1 MRQLILA
8 SGSPRRR
15 ELLALSGLA
24 YEVRPA
30 AVLETPLPGEAPAA
44 FATRMSRDKARLAAG
59 SAGEPGALVMG
70 ADTIVVLDGD
80 IIGKPQSAR
89 HAVEILRRLRGRV
102 HQVLTAITVI
112 DTRAEPPV
120 ELTELVTTPVPM
132 RAYSDE
138 EIEAYV
144 ATGNP
149 LDKAGAYAI
158 QYAGF
163 QPVDLERFAGCFAN
177 VMGLPVCRLLRL
189 LAERGLPTPLA
200 QPPGDCE
207 PFQAG
212 ACPIVPQI
220 VMESAR

>member
-1 MRQLILA
+1 MRPIILA

-102 HQVLTAITVI
+102 HQVLTA
-112 DTRAEPPV
+112 
-120 ELTELVTTPVPM
+120 
-132 RAYSDE
+132 
-138 EIEAYV
+138 
-144 ATGNP
+144 N
-149 LDKAGAYAI
+149 
-158 QYAGF
+158 
-163 QPVDLERFAGCFAN
+163 
-177 VMGLPVCRLLRL
+177 
-189 LAERGLPTPLA
+189 
-200 QPPGDCE
+200 PPGAAREDL
-207 PFQAG
+207 PAG
-212 ACPIVPQI
+212 VGFG
-220 VMESAR
+220 ARAGQ